1 MQLKK
6 RFSIN
11 KQLAVGAM
19 TAVMLVSSLPALA
32 SDGDFESRGKHFDQ
46 RLGLGAKIGL
56 SEETRGLEKEIKN
69 ELKEVRKELKESLK
83 NKATASATVSAEVTD
98 RKRCKKESQT
108 EYQTALKKARDER
121 DVDYKKAQ
129 TAYLA
134 SLKTARELFRAT
146 ISVNGSASGTAVT
159 SASSV
164 ELMKEARRTYQ
175 ASVKTAQQ
183 TFKEA
188 KRTISN
194 TYHVETKT
202 ARKAYETD
210 LKACKN

>member
-32 SDGDFESRGKHFDQ
+32 SDGEFESRGKHLGLK
-46 RLGLGAKIGL
+46 LGLGAKIGL
-56 SEETRGLEKEIKN
+56 SEETRELEKEIKN
-69 ELKEVRKELKESLK
+69 ELKEVKNELRKSVK
-83 NKATASATVSAEVTD
+83 NRPTTSATVSAEVTD

-108 EYQTALKKARDER
+108 EYQTALKKARNER
-121 DVDYKKAQ
+121 DVEYKKVQ
-129 TAYLA
+129 TSYLA
-134 SLKTARELFRAT
+134 SLKSARDLFHAT
-146 ISVNGSASGTAVT
+146 ITASTSASGTAVV

-164 ELMKEARRTYQ
+164 AQWREARRVYQ

-188 KRTISN
+188 KRSISN
-194 TYHVETKT
+194 TYHLETKA
-202 ARKAYETD
+202 ARKAYEAD
-210 LKACKN
+210 LKTCKN